1 MNKSVK
7 PTKSTS
13 GGKNKL
19 SVIIL
24 NYNSGNFLQK
34 CLQSLLKSRLQDHI
48 QAIVVDNASSDNSLN
63 IAKKNLPSNTKI
75 SIRFLKLPQNIGF
88 SAGNNRGLKLV
99 KPSSKY
105 VLFLNPDTTLPPS
118 TLQKM
123 IIFFDR
129 HPLVDA
135 ATCKIILA
143 KTGQLQP
150 ECHRGFPTPWR
161 AFCHFSGLA
170 KIFPQSKTFSGYFLG
185 HLNKNKTHSIEACVG
200 AFFMLKREVGQG
212 IGWWNEKYFFYGED
226 LDLCYQ
232 LKKNGYKLF
241 FYPHCHITHFQGIS
255 SGIIKESRTI
265 STANRQT
272 RIKAARASTQAMRIF
287 YRDNLL
293 DEYSPPVQ
301 KLVMLAVN
309 LLQKFRVFKAKYL

>member
-1 MNKSVK
+1 MNKSAN
-7 PTKSTS
+7 KS
-13 GGKNKL
+13 KL

-24 NYNSGNFLQK
+24 NYNTDNFLQK
-34 CLQSLLKSRLQDHI
+34 CLQSILKSRLRDRVQI
-48 QAIVVDNASSDNSLN
+48 IVTDNASSDNSFN
-63 IAKKNLPSNTKI
+63 IAQKNLPSNPKI
-75 SIRFLKLPQNIGF
+75 STEFLKLTRNIGF
-88 SAGNNRGLKLV
+88 SAGNNKGLKLV
-99 KPSSKY
+99 NSSSSY
-105 VLFLNPDTTLPPS
+105 VLFLNPDTTLPPT

-123 IIFFDR
+123 INFFDQR
-129 HPLVDA
+129 SSVDA

-143 KTGQLQP
+143 KTGRLQP

-170 KIFPQSKTFSGYFLG
+170 KLFPQSKTFSGYFLG
-185 HLNKNKTHSIEACVG
+185 HLNKNKTHPIEACLG
-200 AFFMLKREVGQG
+200 AFLMIKKKVGEG

-232 LKKNGYKLF
+232 LKKNNYKLF

-287 YRDNLL
+287 YQDHLL
-293 DEYSPPVQ
+293 DQYSPPVQ
-301 KLVMLAVN
+301 KLVLLAIN
-309 LLQKFRVFKAKYL
+309 LLQKLRVFKAKYL